1 MFNEK
6 DIFARLQNGEN
17 IETIANELTA
27 ALNEANKKY
36 MEIQKQ
42 EEEAKRTAAKAA
54 DLQAILNA
62 LYDWTVKYYAE
73 TEGKFNR
80 LSAEEVLEIVDEV
93 EDFLNILNT
102 VPKKKE
108 TEPVK
113 TVDDVIND
121 FLKAMKW

>member
-36 MEIQKQ
+36 MEIQKK
-42 EEEAKRTAAKAA
+42 EEEAKKNAAKAA

-108 TEPVK
+108 TEPAK